1 MVYRVPHDEMVGIAG
16 LHLISRADSWFC
28 NCSKENRNPSWE
40 QFEEALCKRF
50 GDLSLEDIVEEFMKL
65 SQESTVNEYED
76 KFEDLRVRMERA

>member
-1 MVYRVPHDEMVGIAG
+1 MVYRV
-16 LHLISRADSWFC
+16 
-28 NCSKENRNPSWE
+28 PSWE